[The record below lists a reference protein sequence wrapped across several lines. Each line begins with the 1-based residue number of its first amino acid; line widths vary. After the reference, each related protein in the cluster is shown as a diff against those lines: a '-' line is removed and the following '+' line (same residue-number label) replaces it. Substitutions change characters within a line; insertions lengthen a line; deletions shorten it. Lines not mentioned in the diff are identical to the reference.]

1 MPTPHFDPFLPRM
14 EDLLRASIL
23 PMISFQIL
31 KFIWKP
37 CLFSVD
43 SSVCFDRLYVCL
55 VQKKLCVFCIY
66 VFIISCMY
74 VLCMVCFVYI
84 YVVPNFS
91 HRLLVDMAAMGK
103 VSGHVQDIKALRMNC
118 TFICICICIV
128 FIFVAC
134 ICIYIL
140 VFVFV
145 DMSTR
150 GKVVVQDIKAAQ
162 TKTRSAILAKIPT
175 GENEKLNM
183 LRVMFFLKE
192 MFDLF
197 IFILKKKYT
206 LFTTAFSCCNISGA
220 SESVHKKRLITLDG

>member
-1 MPTPHFDPFLPRM
+1 MPTSHFD
-14 EDLLRASIL
+14 
-23 PMISFQIL
+23 
-31 KFIWKP
+31 P

-66 VFIISCMY
+66 VFISCMY

-175 GENEKLNM
+175 GENEKLNI
-183 LRVMFFLKE
+183 LRVIFFLKE

-197 IFILKKKYT
+197 IFILKKQYT

-220 SESVHKKRLITLDG
+220 SED

>member
-1 MPTPHFDPFLPRM
+1 
-14 EDLLRASIL
+14 
-23 PMISFQIL
+23 
-31 KFIWKP
+31 
-37 CLFSVD
+37 
-43 SSVCFDRLYVCL
+43 
-55 VQKKLCVFCIY
+55 
-66 VFIISCMY
+66 
-74 VLCMVCFVYI
+74 
-84 YVVPNFS
+84 
-91 HRLLVDMAAMGK
+91 
-103 VSGHVQDIKALRMNC
+103 MNC
-118 TFICICICIV
+118 TFSCICICIV
-128 FIFVAC
+128 FIFVVC

-175 GENEKLNM
+175 GENEKLNI
-183 LRVMFFLKE
+183 LRVIFFLKE

>member
-1 MPTPHFDPFLPRM
+1 MQSVGSRSQLSAGVTSDSSHQVLRDEQEEGVAMPTPHFDPFLPRM

-23 PMISFQIL
+23 PVISFQIL

-118 TFICICICIV
+118 TFIVV
-128 FIFVAC
+128 FVS
-134 ICIYIL
+134 
-140 VFVFV
+140 VFVFIYLYLYLL
-145 DMSTR
+145 T
-150 GKVVVQDIKAAQ
+150 
-162 TKTRSAILAKIPT
+162 
-175 GENEKLNM
+175 
-183 LRVMFFLKE
+183 
-192 MFDLF
+192 
-197 IFILKKKYT
+197 
-206 LFTTAFSCCNISGA
+206 
-220 SESVHKKRLITLDG
+220 

>member
-1 MPTPHFDPFLPRM
+1 MQSVGSRSQLSAGLTSDSSHQVSTDEQEEGVAMPIPHFD
-14 EDLLRASIL
+14 
-23 PMISFQIL
+23 
-31 KFIWKP
+31 P

-66 VFIISCMY
+66 VFISCMY

-134 ICIYIL
+134 I
-140 VFVFV
+140 VF
-145 DMSTR
+145 
-150 GKVVVQDIKAAQ
+150 
-162 TKTRSAILAKIPT
+162 
-175 GENEKLNM
+175 
-183 LRVMFFLKE
+183 
-192 MFDLF
+192 
-197 IFILKKKYT
+197 
-206 LFTTAFSCCNISGA
+206 IS
-220 SESVHKKRLITLDG
+220 LYLYLLT